1 MSRQSDDNGQLTSL
15 LQALPVPAPSD
26 EFLAVA
32 RRRYLEAIEARDR
45 RAVFTGLA
53 VALVGLVV
61 IVTLLATTVE
71 TTALVATLAE
81 AAADLA
87 RWATGLGVLIAL
99 VPVSIWASAMLGSTA
114 AILSLI
120 LLARSRSLAPV
131 K

>member
-1 MSRQSDDNGQLTSL
+1 MSRLSDDNGQLTSL

-26 EFLAVA
+26 EFLAGA
-32 RRRYLEAIEARDR
+32 RRRYLEALEARDR
-45 RAVFTGLA
+45 RAVFSGLA
-53 VALVGLVV
+53 AALIGLVV
-61 IVTLLATTVE
+61 IGTLMATTVE
-71 TTALVATLAE
+71 PTALVAALAG

-114 AILSLI
+114 SIASLI

>member
-32 RRRYLEAIEARDR
+32 RRRYLEAMEARDR
-45 RAVFTGLA
+45 RAVLTGLA
-53 VALVGLVV
+53 AALVGLVV
-61 IVTLLATTVE
+61 IITLLATTVDPA
-71 TTALVATLAE
+71 ALVATLAE

-99 VPVSIWASAMLGSTA
+99 VPVSIWTSAVLGSAA

-120 LLARSRSLAPV
+120 LLARARSLAPV

>member
-15 LQALPVPAPSD
+15 LQALPVLAPSD
-26 EFLAVA
+26 EFLAGA
-32 RRRYLEAIEARDR
+32 RRRYLEALEARDR

-53 VALVGLVV
+53 AALIGLVV
-61 IVTLLATTVE
+61 IGTLLATTVE
-71 TTALVATLAE
+71 PTALVAALAG

-114 AILSLI
+114 SIASLI

>member
-1 MSRQSDDNGQLTSL
+1 MSRQSDDAQLTSL

-26 EFLAVA
+26 EFLAGA
-32 RRRYLEAIEARDR
+32 RRRYLEALEARDR
-45 RAVFTGLA
+45 RAVFSGLA
-53 VALVGLVV
+53 AALIGLVV
-61 IVTLLATTVE
+61 IGTLMATTVE
-71 TTALVATLAE
+71 PTALVAALAG

-114 AILSLI
+114 SIASLI

>member
-1 MSRQSDDNGQLTSL
+1 MSRRSDDNAQLTSL

-26 EFLAVA
+26 EFLPGA
-32 RRRYLEAIEARDR
+32 RRRYLEAMEARDR
-45 RAVFTGLA
+45 HAVFTGLA
-53 VALVGLVV
+53 AALVGLVV
-61 IVTLLATTVE
+61 IATLLATTVE
-71 TTALVATLAE
+71 ATALVATLAE

-99 VPVSIWASAMLGSTA
+99 VPVSIWSSAVLGSTA

-120 LLARSRSLAPV
+120 LLARARSLAPV